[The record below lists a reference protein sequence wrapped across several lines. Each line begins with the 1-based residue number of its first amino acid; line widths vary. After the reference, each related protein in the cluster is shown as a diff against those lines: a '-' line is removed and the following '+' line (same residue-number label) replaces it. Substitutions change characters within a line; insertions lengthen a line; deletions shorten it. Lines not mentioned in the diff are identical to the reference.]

1 MFGKKT
7 FSKFLCFPVA
17 YCTTTLTNNAKKI
30 KTFKKKLL
38 FIVIECLRPIPID
51 KLPIL
56 LGIQSDELRSCELC
70 DA

>member
-1 MFGKKT
+1 MFGKKH
-7 FSKFLCFPVA
+7 FLNFFVFLWHI
-17 YCTTTLTNNAKKI
+17 TLTNNAKKI
-30 KTFKKKLL
+30 KTFLKKLL